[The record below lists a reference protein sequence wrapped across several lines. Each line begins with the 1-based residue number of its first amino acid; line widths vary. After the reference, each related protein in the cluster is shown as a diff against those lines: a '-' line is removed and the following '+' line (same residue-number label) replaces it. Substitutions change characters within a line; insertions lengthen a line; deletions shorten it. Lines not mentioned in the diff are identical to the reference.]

1 MADTT
6 APAAE
11 TPATDQTWKPEPRQ
25 WTWKDLFTAPMLA
38 FKPVAMLVSGATV
51 VAISALWAFA
61 AAPALGASGSAWP
74 LVAGLFALASLL
86 IFALGATLVS
96 VYYKADLLDD
106 EFLTPR
112 EALGQ
117 YAGRVMPALLVPLF
131 LVLLVAGLCVGLL
144 YLPGL
149 IGSIPWIGPALYAI
163 LYPVAFAFMVF
174 TLLVAVAAT
183 LGLLLFPAIVA
194 IRRHGWFDNV
204 VDTVEA
210 VGTRPHV
217 VVASLAVT
225 LLITAFAYGIGMGG
239 MAALKHLPQ
248 VLPGDQLAKTE
259 QRAGEVVRGGLWF
272 VPFATTHCPVQPV
285 WNAPAASDTWEG
297 AEGGYLRWGPGLVV
311 GLIQILIT
319 VLVLGY
325 CMNLLLAGGM
335 VSYLVVREDD
345 YWDDEDL
352 EDLDK
357 LAKELEEEAKRE
369 EAALAAAQPAA
380 APAPAAEPPKA

>member
-11 TPATDQTWKPEPRQ
+11 APATDQTWKPEPRQ
-25 WTWKDLFTAPMLA
+25 WSWKDLFTAPMLA
-38 FKPVAMLVSGATV
+38 FKPVAMLVSGLTV
-51 VAISALWAFA
+51 VAIAALWAFA
-61 AAPALGASGSAWP
+61 APPALQAAGGAWP
-74 LVAGLFALASLL
+74 AVVGLFGLASLL
-86 IFALGATLVS
+86 VFALGATLVS

-112 EALGQ
+112 EALAQ
-117 YAGRVMPALLVPLF
+117 YAGRIVPALLVPLF
-131 LVLLVAGLCVGLL
+131 LVVLVAGLFVVLL

-149 IGSIPWIGPALYAI
+149 VGSIPWIGPALYAI
-163 LYPVAFAFMVF
+163 FYVIAFAFMVF
-174 TLLVAVAAT
+174 TLLVSIAAV
-183 LGLLLFPAIVA
+183 LGLFLFPAIVA

-225 LLITAFAYGIGMGG
+225 FLITAFAYGIGIGG

-248 VLPGDQLAKTE
+248 ILPGDQLAKTE
-259 QRAGEVVRGGLWF
+259 QRAGEVTRGALSF
-272 VPFATTHCPVQPV
+272 VPFATAHCPAPMP
-285 WNAPAASDTWEG
+285 WNAPAPSADWES
-297 AEGGYLRWGPGLVV
+297 ADAGYLRWGPGLVV
-311 GLIQILIT
+311 GLLQIVIT

-369 EAALAAAQPAA
+369 EAALAAAAPAA
-380 APAPAAEPPKA
+380 SAAAEPPKA

>member
-1 MADTT
+1 
-6 APAAE
+6 
-11 TPATDQTWKPEPRQ
+11 
-25 WTWKDLFTAPMLA
+25 
-38 FKPVAMLVSGATV
+38 
-51 VAISALWAFA
+51 
-61 AAPALGASGSAWP
+61 
-74 LVAGLFALASLL
+74 
-86 IFALGATLVS
+86 
-96 VYYKADLLDD
+96 
-106 EFLTPR
+106 
-112 EALGQ
+112 
-117 YAGRVMPALLVPLF
+117 
-131 LVLLVAGLCVGLL
+131 
-144 YLPGL
+144 
-149 IGSIPWIGPALYAI
+149 
-163 LYPVAFAFMVF
+163 
-174 TLLVAVAAT
+174 
-183 LGLLLFPAIVA
+183 VA